1 MQKNCKIVYKN
12 AVFINRGG
20 MPMLDSQ
27 IVQLYWD
34 RDERAIPETAAS
46 YGGYCFRIAYN
57 ILSSTQDAEECV
69 NDTWL
74 RTWNSIPP
82 HRPKILSPFLGR
94 ITRNLALHLFQR
106 DHAKK
111 RGGGEITL
119 VFEELADCVSGRESE
134 DQIEDELALKQA
146 ISDFLFAQPVQKR
159 KIFVLRYWY
168 ADSVAQIAKKMHI
181 SESSVSVTL
190 HRLRT
195 ALRAHLEERGFTV

>member
-1 MQKNCKIVYKN
+1 MS
-12 AVFINRGG
+12 
-20 MPMLDSQ
+20 MLDSQ

-34 RDERAIPETAAS
+34 RDERAISETAAS
-46 YGGYCFRIAYN
+46 YGGYCFKIAFN

-119 VFEELADCVSGRESE
+119 VFEELAECVSGSESE

-146 ISDFLFAQPVQKR
+146 INDYLFAQPEQKR
-159 KIFVLRYWY
+159 MIFVQRYWY

>member
-1 MQKNCKIVYKN
+1 MS
-12 AVFINRGG
+12 
-20 MPMLDSQ
+20 MLDSQ

-34 RDERAIPETAAS
+34 RDERAISETAAS
-46 YGGYCFRIAYN
+46 YGGYCFKIAFN

-82 HRPKILSPFLGR
+82 HRPTILSPFLGR

-111 RGGGEITL
+111 RGGGEIIL
-119 VFEELADCVSGRESE
+119 VFEELAECVSGRESE

-195 ALRAHLEERGFTV
+195 ALRAYLEERGFTV